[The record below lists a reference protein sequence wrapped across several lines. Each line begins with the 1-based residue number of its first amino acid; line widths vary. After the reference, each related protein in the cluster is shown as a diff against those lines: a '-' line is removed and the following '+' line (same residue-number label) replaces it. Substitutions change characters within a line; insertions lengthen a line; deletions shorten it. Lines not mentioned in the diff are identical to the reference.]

1 MRAALRLRI
10 GRTLRVPEAA
20 PRPRCVGPGSA
31 PRCWSCGAA
40 LPGSDAVPHFCPR
53 CRALQPPAPRPDLF
67 RLMEC
72 DRSFRVDAQR
82 LQRRFRSLQRA
93 LHPDRF
99 GRRAPEEQHYS
110 EQHSSLINKAYQTLL
125 HPLSRGLYL
134 LELRGVEPAQETD
147 CDTDPEFLTEIMEI
161 NEKLAEPK
169 DDEILQEIEALI
181 KGGSRADGFV
191 QNEFHIPRQEELTK
205 EVTAA
210 FERDDLQEAKKLLA
224 KMKYF
229 ANLEDKL
236 KNKKIPS

>member
-1 MRAALRLRI
+1 MRAALRQHFDRA
-10 GRTLRVPEAA
+10 RRALRVSEAA

-31 PRCWSCGAA
+31 PSPRCWSCGGA
-40 LPGSDAVPHFCPR
+40 LSGVDAVPHFCPR
-53 CRALQPPAPRPDLF
+53 CRALQPPEPRPDLF

-72 DRSFRVDAQR
+72 ERSFRLDAQR

-99 GRRAPEEQHYS
+99 GRRPAQEQHYS

-134 LELRGVEPAQETD
+134 LELNGVEPAQETD
-147 CDTDPEFLTEIMEI
+147 CDADSEFLMEIMEI

-169 DDEILQEIEALI
+169 NDEILGEIETLI
-181 KGGSRADGFV
+181 KD
-191 QNEFHIPRQEELTK
+191 RQEELTK

>member
-1 MRAALRLRI
+1 
-10 GRTLRVPEAA
+10 
-20 PRPRCVGPGSA
+20 
-31 PRCWSCGAA
+31 
-40 LPGSDAVPHFCPR
+40 
-53 CRALQPPAPRPDLF
+53 
-67 RLMEC
+67 MEC
-72 DRSFRVDAQR
+72 DRSFRLDAQR

-99 GRRAPEEQHYS
+99 GRRPAEQLYS
-110 EQHSSLINKAYQTLL
+110 EQHSSLVNKAYQTLL

-134 LELRGVEPAQETD
+134 LELSGVEPAQETD
-147 CDTDPEFLTEIMEI
+147 SDADSEFLMEIMEI

-169 DDEILQEIEALI
+169 NDEILGEIETLI
-181 KGGSRADGFV
+181 KD
-191 QNEFHIPRQEELTK
+191 RQEELTE

-210 FERDDLQEAKKLLA
+210 FERGDLQEAKKLLA

>member
-1 MRAALRLRI
+1 MQAALRLRI
-10 GRTLRVPEAA
+10 GRALRVPEAA

-31 PRCWSCGAA
+31 PAPRCWSCGAA
-40 LPGSDAVPHFCPR
+40 LSGADAGPHFCPR

-99 GRRAPEEQHYS
+99 GRRAPKEQHYS

-134 LELRGVEPAQETD
+134 LELSGVEPAQETD
-147 CDTDPEFLTEIMEI
+147 CDTDSEFLMEIMEI

-181 KGGSRADGFV
+181 K
-191 QNEFHIPRQEELTK
+191 
-205 EVTAA
+205 
-210 FERDDLQEAKKLLA
+210 DDLQEAKKLLA